1 MSVTCG
7 FITGN
12 RILHIF
18 SIAGIGALI
27 FGGMGFG
34 IYAIFEKKVPEFL
47 DFLSELGGG
56 MGFRRSS
63 SDPYSVGGDFSSD
76 GEIFFAGHRKPG
88 TCFDSGI
95 IGYYHA

>member
-1 MSVTCG
+1 MYSSLGECYLW
-7 FITGN
+7 IHYRKSN
-12 RILHIF
+12 SSYF

-76 GEIFFAGHRKPG
+76 GEIKLAKMRNL
-88 TCFDSGI
+88 
-95 IGYYHA
+95 